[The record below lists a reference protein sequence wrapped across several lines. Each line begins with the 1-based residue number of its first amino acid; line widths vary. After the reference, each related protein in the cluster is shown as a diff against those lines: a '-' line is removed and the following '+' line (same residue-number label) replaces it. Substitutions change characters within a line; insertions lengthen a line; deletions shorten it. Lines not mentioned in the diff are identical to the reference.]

1 MIHRRNLVV
10 PFLICLLILCGS
22 FSRVNAQ
29 CGIMASLAIECDDN
43 QTPCNPDD
51 DIYVVFAQINKRG
64 GGSYDASFGT
74 IILSGDYQFL
84 PVYVGDVPA
93 DKAGGV
99 ICLEIQD
106 RDDPNCT
113 ARVCTEPLFPCT
125 IEPTLPV
132 LRLECDDNRTANDD
146 TDDFYW
152 VEVAAGLA
160 EPFWQG
166 QFEVDIDGTIFG
178 PFDYNEV
185 KRIQYPA
192 DGSTPLMTIT
202 DLIDPVCEIREFIG
216 PLIPCSEP
224 CAQFPQVISYEC
236 NDNSTPNPNDDFYI
250 VKVISNAATEGA
262 TGRYTIVTPQVPPL
276 SFPYGTIGTLIIPA
290 RGQTQVIRF
299 GDIDYDDCNEEVEIG
314 PLEPCSEFCEVKVDT
329 LFTVCDDNGTPD
341 PSDDFH
347 EVFIK
352 VRGTDAGSG
361 YTVQIMADRYGPFE
375 YDSLETFIVP
385 ADGSTLRLNIR
396 DVDFT
401 TDCSTFD
408 FIGPLDPCSFPC
420 DLTIDQL
427 DWVCDDNGTSDP
439 SDDFYTITASISSP
453 LVGPLDSILV
463 ETSGNLFGPFEY
475 INAFSFNLPADG
487 SQPILIFRDLI
498 LGSRCELDS
507 IIGPFV
513 PCSSDCEI
521 DVDVSNVVCD
531 DAGTGFDNADD
542 VFFFDVVLTGQ
553 NIGPSWRADDP
564 VMTVTNYGQTAS
576 FGPYVISNGPV
587 TIRTVD
593 TQDDFCRTSFTV
605 DPPQPC
611 SDSCALTLLTRE
623 EGPCNDNNTGPDKT
637 DDFFFIEL
645 EIGASNPGAAGQYEV
660 RLQGNLIGTYAYNT
674 PEIVGPLP
682 ADGTILTLVIQDVDL
697 PYCELIITTTKEPC
711 SGCEVFTVDAGD
723 DKLIT
728 CSANEVTL
736 EGSASAQGSY
746 SWTGPGGR
754 QYSGR
759 NPIVGEPGTYVLTVT
774 FDKGC
779 TAIDTVIVRRDQAL
793 PFADPG
799 IGGDITCKVESIEIG
814 GDSTSIGNQLIYQ
827 WTDAQGMLISND
839 RKFTVTVPGRYCL
852 QVIDT
857 LLDCESAIN
866 CVTIGEN
873 KVAPSGR
880 ILVNPEDAFDCRIDS
895 ISLTADNGN
904 NTNFFWEMDNLTFF
918 RDTLWVT
925 DTGTV
930 FLILEDTINGCTSK
944 LDVTLNSLVDFPII
958 SIARPDEITCLQE
971 EVVIDGSASQSGP
984 TIFYQWYASNGVAIP
999 GATSRSLS
1007 VDQPGT
1013 YFFESLDTLTGCINI
1028 DTVDVDENRIFHDAN
1043 AGEDAL
1049 IKCDSTSIILDA
1061 SLSTQRNNIS
1071 YSWKRILGDGN
1082 VIQGNGTLFPE
1093 IDGQG
1098 VFELQVVDDFTGCV
1112 SRDTVIV
1119 DKAFAP
1125 ALDRVIVENERCGG
1139 DELGLIDVVGIRGI
1153 SPFSYELNGRSVDTT
1168 RFDSLAPGL
1177 FFFRVTDSLGCFTDT
1192 LLEVKEGNYFDFQIQ
1207 GDTFIIK
1214 GDSTELRVDINIPP
1228 GQIDQIYW
1236 EEDGSVFCFRCTS
1249 VVVKPDT
1256 TTTYTFRLFDVNGCD
1271 YEFDFVVKVQD
1282 ENDIFV
1288 PNIFT
1293 PNEDTENEILHVFGK
1308 NLVSIEKMLIFN
1320 RWGELVFQGFDI
1332 PPGPVWDGKWN
1343 GDYHVPA
1350 VLSWL
1355 IIAEFKDGEVKQ
1367 FTGDV
1372 TLLR

>member
-1 MIHRRNLVV
+1 MSLLLSFIQIGHEGYAQCNLQ
-10 PFLICLLILCGS
+10 INLILSACNNNG
-22 FSRVNAQ
+22 
-29 CGIMASLAIECDDN
+29 
-43 QTPCNPDD
+43 TPCNNDD
-51 DIYVVFAQINKRG
+51 DQYLVTIVVDNPGVPSPGYSATFGPISTG
-64 GGSYDASFGT
+64 LLPYGPDPVIIGVVDADR
-74 IILSGDYQFL
+74 SG
-84 PVYVGDVPA
+84 P
-93 DKAGGV
+93 V
-99 ICLEIQD
+99 ICLDVVDES
-106 RDDPNCT
+106 DPTCT
-113 ARVCTEPLFPCT
+113 GQVCSDPLFPCD
-125 IEPTLPV
+125 IQPILPSIT
-132 LRLECDDNRTANDD
+132 LECDDNRTANDD
-146 TDDFYW
+146 TDDTYVIEFL
-152 VEVAAGLA
+152 VGLA
-160 EPFWQG
+160 EPFWRG
-166 QFEVDIDGTIFG
+166 QFEVNAQGSTFG
-178 PFDYNEV
+178 PFPYGQVNSIRLD
-185 KRIQYPA
+185 A
-192 DGSTPLMTIT
+192 DGTTQIFEVQDNL
-202 DLIDPVCEIREFIG
+202 DPECLTFERVG
-216 PLIPCSEP
+216 PLEPCSEP
-224 CAQFPQVISYEC
+224 CAQTPQIISTEC
-236 NDNSTPNPNDDFYI
+236 NDNGTPNPNDDYYI
-250 VKVISNAATEGA
+250 IRVISSAVTQGSS
-262 TGRYTIVTPQVPPL
+262 GRYGVFTPLVGQL
-276 SFPYGTIGTLIIPA
+276 YFPYGSIGTLAIPA
-290 RGQTQVIRF
+290 RGQTQPVIF
-299 GDIDYDDCNEEVEIG
+299 SDFDYDDCNEELEIG
-314 PLEPCSEFCEVKVDT
+314 PLDPCSEFCDVDVDT
-329 LFTVCDDNGTPD
+329 LFTICDDNGTPD

-347 EVFIK
+347 EVFIR
-352 VRGTDAGSG
+352 VSGMNAGSG
-361 YTVQIMADRYGPFE
+361 YTIQIMGDRYGPFD
-375 YDSLETFIVP
+375 YDSIETFIVP

-401 TDCSTFD
+401 SDCSTFE
-408 FIGPLDPCSFPC
+408 FIGPLEPCSFPC
-420 DLTIDQL
+420 DLTIDDLEWQ
-427 DWVCDDNGTSDP
+427 CDDNGTSDP
-439 SDDFYTITASISSP
+439 SDDFYTITASVSSP
-453 LVGPLDSILV
+453 LVGPADSILV
-463 ETSGNLFGPFEY
+463 ETPGNLFGPFEY
-475 INAFSFNLPADG
+475 GIGFSFTLPADG
-487 SQPILIFRDLI
+487 TQPILIFRDLV

-507 IIGPFV
+507 MIGSLI

-521 DVDVSNVVCD
+521 DVQVSNVNCD
-531 DAGTGFDNADD
+531 NAGTGFDNADD

-553 NIGPSWRADDP
+553 NIGPSWQADDP
-564 VMTVTNYGQTAS
+564 AMTVTNYGQNVT
-576 FGPYVISNGPV
+576 FGPYLISAGPV

-593 TQDDFCRTSFTV
+593 TQDDFCRSSFTV
-605 DPPQPC
+605 DPPAPC
-611 SDSCALTLLTRE
+611 SDSCALTLLSRE
-623 EGPCNDNNTGPDKT
+623 EGPCNDNNTGPDRT
-637 DDFFFIEL
+637 DDFYFIEL
-645 EIGASNPGAAGQYEV
+645 EVGATNQGPSGQYEV
-660 RLQGNLIGTYAYNT
+660 RLQGTLIGTYNYNT

-682 ADGTILTLVIQDVDL
+682 ADGTILTLVIRDVDL
-697 PYCELIITTTKEPC
+697 VYCELILTTTQEPC
-711 SGCEVFTVDAGD
+711 SDCDVFTVDAGD

-728 CSANEVTL
+728 CSENEVTL

-746 SWTGPGGR
+746 EWTGPGGR

-759 NPIVGEPGTYVLTVT
+759 NPSVGEPGTYILTVT
-774 FDKGC
+774 FDKEC
-779 TAIDTVIVRRDQAL
+779 TATDSVVVRRDQAL

-799 IGGDITCKVESIEIG
+799 VGGDITCKVESIEIG
-814 GDSTSIGNQLIYQ
+814 GDSTSLGTQLVYQ
-827 WTDAQGMLISND
+827 WTDAQGMIISNT
-839 RKFTVTVPGRYCL
+839 RKFTVTMPGRYCL

-873 KVAPSGR
+873 KVPPSGR

-895 ISLTADNGN
+895 ISLTADNGS
-904 NTNFFWEMDNLTFF
+904 NTDFFWEKGNLTFF

-925 DTGTV
+925 DTGRV

-944 LDVTLNSLVDFPII
+944 LDVTLNSLVDFPVI

-971 EVVIDGSASQSGP
+971 EVTIDGTASQSGP
-984 TIFYQWYASNGVAIP
+984 TIFYQWYASNGVPIP
-999 GATSRSLS
+999 GATNRSLR
-1007 VDQPGT
+1007 VDQPGF

-1028 DTVDVDENRIFHDAN
+1028 DTVEVDENRIFHDAN

-1049 IKCDSTSIILDA
+1049 IKCDSISIILDA
-1061 SLSTQRNNIS
+1061 SQSTQRNNIS
-1071 YSWKRILGDGN
+1071 YSWRRILGDGN

-1125 ALDRVIVENERCGG
+1125 ALDRIIVENERCGG

-1153 SPFSYELNGRSVDTT
+1153 SPFTYELNGRSVDTT

-1192 LLEVKEGNYFDFQIQ
+1192 LLKVKEGNFFDFRIQ

-1214 GDSTELRVDINIPP
+1214 GDSTELKVDINIPP
-1228 GQIDQIYW
+1228 SQIDQIYW

-1249 VVVKPDT
+1249 IVVKPDT

-1308 NLVSIEKMLIFN
+1308 NLVNIEKMLIFN

-1332 PPGPVWDGKWN
+1332 PPGPVWDGRWN

-1355 IIAEFKDGEVKQ
+1355 IIAEFEDGEVKQ